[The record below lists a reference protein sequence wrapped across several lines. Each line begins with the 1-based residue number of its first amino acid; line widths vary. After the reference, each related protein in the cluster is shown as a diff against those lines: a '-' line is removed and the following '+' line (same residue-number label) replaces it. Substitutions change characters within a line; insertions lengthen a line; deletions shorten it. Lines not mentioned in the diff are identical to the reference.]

1 MFAGMLIL
9 QRHRRLVD
17 ADGAGMHVRLAPM
30 STGRFGIGRLLRLAL
45 RFALVGARPGLS
57 LTGSLLPRPGLG
69 RQLRIVHN
77 ERVPCVQ
84 PGNQ

>member
-9 QRHRRLVD
+9 QRHRRLVE

-30 STGRFGIGRLLRLAL
+30 STGRFGIGGLFRL
-45 RFALVGARPGLS
+45 ALVGARPGLS
-57 LTGSLLPRPGLG
+57 VTGSLLPRPGLG